1 MAKRIRVRFIRRW
14 QDLDWVFEIG
24 DEITLPQK
32 EVEEV
37 RERMKRLGKTTDLC
51 QYGYHVVPLSFL
63 EEVKEEKCRNQTNF
77 GSLNNKEGNQNG
89 K

>member
-14 QDLDWVFEIG
+14 QDLDWVFEVG
-24 DEITLPQK
+24 DEITLPAK

-37 RERMKRLGKTTDLC
+37 RERMRVCSLRSPTTSSYGGKTTDLC

-63 EEVKEEKCRNQTNF
+63 EEIRGEE
-77 GSLNNKEGNQNG
+77 GD
-89 K
+89 